1 MKNIFLILIFVSSFT
16 YAGSD
21 FGTWGTSCD
30 DNGFILSLKED
41 SSPFVVSDNQIVVSI
56 HSRRIN
62 HKVIDVFF
70 DDTLDLG
77 IGGMGFNW
85 GDVDKT
91 KKIAE
96 LTYSEN
102 NKWLMKWFGFW
113 DAKKNTR
120 FWVKEPDFIQTYAKN
135 NVITLIKCEEQ

>member
-1 MKNIFLILIFVSSFT
+1 MFVSSFT

-21 FGTWGTSCD
+21 FGTWGTTCD

-41 SSPFVVSDNQIVVSI
+41 SSPLVVSDNQIVVSM
-56 HSRRIN
+56 HSKMIN
-62 HKVIDVFF
+62 HKIIDIFF

-77 IGGMGFNW
+77 RGGMGFNW
-85 GDVDKT
+85 GDIDKA
-91 KKIAE
+91 KRIAE

-113 DAKKNTR
+113 DAKKNTS
-120 FWVKEPDFIQTYAKN
+120 FWVKEPDFIQAYAKN
-135 NVITLIKCEEQ
+135 NVIEMIKCEEQ

>member
-1 MKNIFLILIFVSSFT
+1 MLIFVSSFT

-21 FGTWGTSCD
+21 FGAWGTSCD

-102 NKWLMKWFGFW
+102 KG
-113 DAKKNTR
+113 ART
-120 FWVKEPDFIQTYAKN
+120 VKEPDFIQTYAKN

>member
-70 DDTLDLG
+70 
-77 IGGMGFNW
+77 
-85 GDVDKT
+85 
-91 KKIAE
+91 
-96 LTYSEN
+96 
-102 NKWLMKWFGFW
+102 
-113 DAKKNTR
+113 
-120 FWVKEPDFIQTYAKN
+120 
-135 NVITLIKCEEQ
+135 